1 MIGIIGGSGFYKFLD
16 NMEAKT
22 ISTPFGDVDVEIGSI
37 EDNKACFIPRHG
49 KKHSILP
56 QDINYRANIYAA
68 HMLGVTTI
76 YATNAMGSMNEK
88 VPPGSL
94 VIPDQILD
102 FTHGRKSTFFD
113 DPDFK
118 IETIKGRT
126 LQGVIHTDVSH
137 PFDEIAAENIWSIC
151 KGMELDAIKS
161 GTVVTVNGPRYE
173 TPAEIKAYRIL
184 GADYAGMTSSPEAF
198 LAKEI
203 DIPYATLVVVTN
215 YAAGMQSSVSHTEVE
230 ELFNQRISLIHKV
243 FKKLVING

>member
-16 NMEAKT
+16 NMESKT
-22 ISTPFGDVDVEIGSI
+22 VTTPFGDVDVEVGSI
-37 EDNKACFIPRHG
+37 DDKKACFIPRHG

-56 QDINYRANIYAA
+56 QDINYRANIFAA
-68 HMLGVTTI
+68 HLLGVTTI
-76 YATNAMGSMNEK
+76 YATNAMGSMNKK

-94 VIPDQILD
+94 AIPDQILD

-113 DPDFK
+113 DPNFK

-126 LQGVIHTDVSH
+126 LQGVVHTDVSH
-137 PFDEIAAENIWSIC
+137 PFDKVAAENIRGVCRS
-151 KGMELDAIKS
+151 MEEDVIDS
-161 GTVVTVNGPRYE
+161 GTVVVVNGPRYE
-173 TPAEIKAYRIL
+173 TPAEIKAYQIL

-203 DIPYATLVVVTN
+203 DMPYATLVVITN
-215 YAAGMQSSVSHTEVE
+215 YAAGMQSSVSHSEVE
-230 ELFNQRISLIHKV
+230 ELFNQKISVIHQV